1 MTRPVVATVFGTRPE
16 AIKMAPVVL
25 AFLGD
30 PQLEHRLVVTAQHR
44 GLLDEVLELFA
55 LRPDHDLDLMR
66 ERQSL
71 EHVTSGALS
80 GLCDYFRQIQPA
92 FVLVHG
98 DTTTTFAA
106 SLAAFYCGVPVGHVE
121 AGLRTSDLRRPFP
134 EEANRRLTDL
144 LATHYYCP
152 THGAAV
158 NLLANRDYRGEIF
171 ITGNTALDSV
181 RLVYEREYSF
191 ADGRLAEFA
200 LHSGPR
206 LLVTAHRREN
216 WGAPM
221 AEICRGLLAALE
233 EHPSAHLCF
242 CWHPNPA
249 VREVVGP
256 LLGEHPRVLLID
268 PPRYDAFINLLGCA
282 DLVLSDSGGIQ
293 EEVTQLRRFAL
304 VLRDE
309 TERPE
314 AIDAGFAR
322 VIGTRAESVRQA
334 VADYLPRC
342 LAGSRHGSG
351 GHTMDVLPLP
361 AADARSP
368 FGDGHSAGRIRQ
380 AVRYALGLEAAGPA
394 DYGV

>member
-1 MTRPVVATVFGTRPE
+1 
-16 AIKMAPVVL
+16 MAPVVL
-25 AFLGD
+25 AILGD
-30 PQLEHRLVVTAQHR
+30 PQLEHRLIVTAQHR
-44 GLLDEVLELFA
+44 ELLDEVLQLFA
-55 LRPDHDLDLMR
+55 LTPDHDLNLMR

-71 EHVTSGALS
+71 EHVMAGALG
-80 GLCDYFRQIQPA
+80 GLCELFRQINPA

-171 ITGNTALDSV
+171 VTGNTALDSV
-181 RLVYEREYSF
+181 RLMYEQAYEF
-191 ADGRLAEFA
+191 ADGRLAQFSMHA
-200 LHSGPR
+200 GPR

-221 AEICRGLLAALE
+221 EQICRGLLAALE
-233 EHPSAHLCF
+233 QHPSARLCF

-256 LLGEHPRVLLID
+256 LLGGHPRVLLID
-268 PPRYDAFINLLGCA
+268 PPRYEVFINLIGHS
-282 DLVLSDSGGIQ
+282 DLLLSDSGGIQ
-293 EEVTQLRRFAL
+293 EEVTQLRRFVL

-322 VIGTRAESVRQA
+322 VIGTGAEAISQA
-334 VADYLPRC
+334 VADCLPRC
-342 LAGSRHGSG
+342 LAGSRNGSG
-351 GHTMDVLPLP
+351 GHSMDGPALP
-361 AADARSP
+361 ALDARSP

-380 AVRYALGLEAAGPA
+380 AVRFALGLEPAGPA
-394 DYGV
+394 DFGT